1 MVAVAAAA
9 AAALLPLAEGSG
21 VPAAGVVARLEAPP
35 NVKGVSGGKGEKIE
49 LIWILK

>member
-1 MVAVAAAA
+1 MVAAAAAA

-35 NVKGVSGGKGEKIE
+35 NVKGVSEGKGEKIE